1 MWLLTE
7 TPSLLTDLYELTM
20 AQVYYEKGI
29 NGKACFEVTIR
40 TLPPD
45 WGFFVMAGLE
55 ELAGYLQAFRFSESD
70 IAWLSSTGRFTEEF
84 LQYLRHLKLDVTVR
98 SLPEAGVF
106 FPGEPIVE
114 VSGPLIDAQLLE
126 SYLLNILGFSIISA
140 SLAARI
146 SIAARGRAVIDF
158 GLRRTQGPVASI
170 RTARASMMNGFA
182 ATSNVLAARLLG
194 CRAAGTM
201 AHSYIEAHESEEQA
215 FVNFVE
221 RYRADAVLL
230 VDTWD
235 TAEGIK
241 TAARV
246 ARRYL
251 DKEGLR
257 IKGIRI
263 DSGDFIGLSAF
274 ARRHFAGAGVEFL
287 KIFVSGGLDEYA
299 VAELLD
305 KGAEIDGFGIG
316 TRFAVSH
323 NAPDVD
329 IVYKLVR
336 YEHRDVF
343 KSSPEKATLP
353 GRKTIL
359 RAKGDHYEYDTV
371 CPLRHTGDDLLVD
384 FDGPEEMSIIRQR
397 LARELS
403 LLPDPVKKI
412 TNPASY
418 PVEFR
423 L

>member
-182 ATSNVLAARLLG
+182 ATSNVLAARLLK
-194 CRAAGTM
+194 
-201 AHSYIEAHESEEQA
+201 
-215 FVNFVE
+215 
-221 RYRADAVLL
+221 
-230 VDTWD
+230 D
-235 TAEGIK
+235 TAPMPFCLWIHGTPPRVSRPPPVLPAGISTK
-241 TAARV
+241 KV
-246 ARRYL
+246 
-251 DKEGLR
+251 
-257 IKGIRI
+257 
-263 DSGDFIGLSAF
+263 SGSRAF
-274 ARRHFAGAGVEFL
+274 A
-287 KIFVSGGLDEYA
+287 
-299 VAELLD
+299 
-305 KGAEIDGFGIG
+305 
-316 TRFAVSH
+316 
-323 NAPDVD
+323 
-329 IVYKLVR
+329 
-336 YEHRDVF
+336 
-343 KSSPEKATLP
+343 
-353 GRKTIL
+353 
-359 RAKGDHYEYDTV
+359 
-371 CPLRHTGDDLLVD
+371 
-384 FDGPEEMSIIRQR
+384 
-397 LARELS
+397 
-403 LLPDPVKKI
+403 
-412 TNPASY
+412 
-418 PVEFR
+418 
-423 L
+423 